1 MPPDEPFRFEFHVAE
16 EMDRIRAAEDEAL
29 RTVTADQ
36 DLAYEEEVARMAVT
50 ALSDLFP
57 DEMPDADVDELLKR
71 ATSWLLAAPAY
82 TFSPKRTGR
91 R

>member
-1 MPPDEPFRFEFHVAE
+1 MPPDEPYRFEFHVAE

-36 DLAYEEEVARMAVT
+36 DLAYEEVARMAVAT
-50 ALSDLFP
+50 FSDLFP

>member
-1 MPPDEPFRFEFHVAE
+1 
-16 EMDRIRAAEDEAL
+16 MDRVLAAKDEAL
-29 RTVTADQ
+29 RAVTADQ
-36 DLAYEEEVARMAVT
+36 YLAYEEEVARMAVT

-57 DEMPDADVDELLKR
+57 EEMPDADADELLKR
-71 ATSWLLAAPAY
+71 ATSWLLAAPEF